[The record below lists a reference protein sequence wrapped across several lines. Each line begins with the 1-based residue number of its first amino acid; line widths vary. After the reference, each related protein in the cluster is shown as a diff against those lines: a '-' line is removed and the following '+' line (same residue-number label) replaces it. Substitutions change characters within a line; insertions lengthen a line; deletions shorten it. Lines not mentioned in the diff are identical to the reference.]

1 MILYSIYDTM
11 YIEIKEEQKMVSES
25 QKRSAKKYQKKN
37 TKLISVRV
45 NKKLEPELLKWL
57 ESKPS
62 MGGYILELVRAD
74 IERKKS

>member
-1 MILYSIYDTM
+1 
-11 YIEIKEEQKMVSES
+11 MVSES

-45 NKKLEPELLKWL
+45 NKKLEPELLEWL

-62 MGGYILELVRAD
+62 MGGYILELIRAD
-74 IERKKS
+74 MEKNK

>member
-1 MILYSIYDTM
+1 
-11 YIEIKEEQKMVSES
+11 MVSES
-25 QKRSAKKYQKKN
+25 QKRSAEKYQKNN

-62 MGGYILELVRAD
+62 MGGYMLDLVRAD
-74 IERKKS
+74 IERNK

>member
-1 MILYSIYDTM
+1 
-11 YIEIKEEQKMVSES
+11 MVSES
-25 QKRSAKKYQKKN
+25 QKRSAEKYQKNN

-62 MGGYILELVRAD
+62 MGGYMLDLVRAD
-74 IERKKS
+74 MKRNK